1 MTDDFTWLIYTQ
13 TVKHRNQ
20 FFFFFL
26 YRPLGRQRDQSCI
39 LQHVSLFSLSNLLT
53 FSPLLIFFAVFNS
66 TVRSRWSRKH
76 PHYHFIAFLISLVF
90 WHPVE
95 KCMSAMQMGT
105 QMVKLRGGSRGLVR
119 FFYLDE
125 HKSCIRWR
133 PSRKNEKAKSEF
145 IVWQPQEG
153 AVSHLLT
160 SCESTCSPEREKTLM
175 LQLLFLDPH

>member
-1 MTDDFTWLIYTQ
+1 MIDDFTWLTYTQ
-13 TVKHRNQ
+13 TVKQ
-20 FFFFFL
+20 KSVLFL
-26 YRPLGRQRDQSCI
+26 LF
-39 LQHVSLFSLSNLLT
+39 VSSTWSTKRSELYSPTCLPFLSLISSLSLLSW
-53 FSPLLIFFAVFNS
+53 FFFAVFNS
-66 TVRSRWSRKH
+66 TVRSRWSCKH
-76 PHYHFIAFLISLVF
+76 PHYHFITFLISLVF